1 MGMAAAKRIA
11 MKGGLWRKI
20 KEVALTDVTVLVK
33 GLDRDT
39 LDDVERVLIEADFGP
54 EAFEIVEDLEQKLRR
69 GTLKTE
75 AAAREWLTDRLL
87 VLLPKDDRGGG
98 LNLSTDGG
106 PAVVLLLGVNGVG
119 KTTTIAKLAHRLRES
134 GRSVLLAAADT
145 YRAGAREQL
154 SLWAQRL
161 GVDAVS
167 GRQGGDPASVAFD
180 AIEAATSRGIDVVIV
195 DTAGRLHTHADLMG
209 ELRKIV
215 RVVSRKRPG
224 APHETLLVLD
234 ATVGQ
239 NALQQGRQFAD
250 AVPVSGVVLTKLD
263 GTAKGGAVLR
273 MQRELGLPIR
283 WVGVGENLDDLE
295 PFDRE
300 RFVERL
306 LAD

>member
-20 KEVALTDVTVLVK
+20 EDVALTDVTVLVK

-39 LDDVERVLIEADFGP
+39 LDGVERVLVEADFGP
-54 EAFEIVEDLEQKLRR
+54 AAFEITEDLEQKLRR

-75 AAAREWLTDRLL
+75 AAVRSWLAERLL
-87 VLLPKDDRGGG
+87 SFLPERAEALG
-98 LNLSTDGG
+98 LDLGDGEG
-106 PAVVLLLGVNGVG
+106 PGVVLVLGVNGVG
-119 KTTTIAKLAHRLRES
+119 KTTTLAKLAHHLLGHR
-134 GRSVLLAAADT
+134 RSVLLAAADT

-154 SLWAQRL
+154 LQWAGRL
-161 GVDAVS
+161 GIDCVA
-167 GRQGGDPASVAFD
+167 GEQGGDPAAVAFD
-180 AIEAATSRGIDVVIV
+180 AVEAAAARGIDAVIV
-195 DTAGRLHTHADLMG
+195 DTAGRLHTHRDLMD
-209 ELRKIV
+209 ELRKIA
-215 RVVSRKRPG
+215 RVVGRKRPG
-224 APHETLLVLD
+224 APHESLLVLD

-250 AVPVSGVVLTKLD
+250 AVPVTGVVLTKLD

-273 MQRELGLPIR
+273 VEQELALPIR
-283 WVGVGENLDDLE
+283 WVGTGEGLEDLE
-295 PFDRE
+295 PFDRQ

>member
-1 MGMAAAKRIA
+1 MR
-11 MKGGLWRKI
+11 GGLWRKI
-20 KEVALTDVTVLVK
+20 KEVALTDVAVLVK
-33 GLDRDT
+33 GLDRNT

-54 EAFEIVEDLEQKLRR
+54 AALDIVEDLEQQLRR
-69 GTLKTE
+69 GTLRTE
-75 AAAREWLTDRLL
+75 AAARSWLTRRMLAL
-87 VLLPKDDRGGG
+87 VPETDRGTG
-98 LNLSTDGG
+98 LRLATDGG
-106 PAVVLLLGVNGVG
+106 PAVVLVLGVNGVG
-119 KTTTIAKLAHRLRES
+119 KTTTIAKLARQLGRG

-161 GVDAVS
+161 GVDAVA
-167 GRQGGDPASVAFD
+167 GTQGGDPASVAFD
-180 AIEAATSRGIDVVIV
+180 AIEAATSRGTDVVIV
-195 DTAGRLHTHADLMG
+195 DTAGRLHTHGDLME

-215 RVVSRKRPG
+215 RVVSRKRSG

-250 AVPVSGVVLTKLD
+250 AVPISGIVLTKLD

-273 MQRELGLPIR
+273 MQRELGIPIR
-283 WVGVGENLDDLE
+283 WVGVGEGLDDLE
-295 PFDRE
+295 PFDRQQ
-300 RFVERL
+300 FVERL